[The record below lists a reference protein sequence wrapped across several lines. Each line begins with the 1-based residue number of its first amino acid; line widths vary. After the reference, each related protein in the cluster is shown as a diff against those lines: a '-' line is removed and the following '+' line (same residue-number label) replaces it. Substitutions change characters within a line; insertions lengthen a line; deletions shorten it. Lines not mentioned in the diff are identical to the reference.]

1 MKRAFDTVASGVGL
15 VLLAPLLGAIACVIV
30 LDSRGP
36 VFFRQRRVGR
46 GGRTF
51 RIYKFRTM
59 REDAARRGP
68 EITVDCDP
76 RVTRAGAVLRRWK
89 LDELPQLIN
98 VLVGDMSLVGP
109 RPEVP
114 RYVEFWDERT
124 RDVILSVR
132 PGITDPA
139 SIEFRNEIEL
149 LEGSADPIQTYVQE
163 IAPRKN
169 RLAVAYVE
177 NASLWTD
184 LKILFRTLYVV
195 VH

>member
-1 MKRAFDTVASGVGL
+1 MKRAFDIVTSGLGL
-15 VLLAPLLGAIACVIV
+15 VLLAPLLASIACVIR

-36 VFFRQRRVGR
+36 AFFRQPRVGLR
-46 GGRTF
+46 GRTF

-59 REDAARRGP
+59 RMDADRRGP
-68 EITVDCDP
+68 EITVGNDP

-114 RYVEFWDERT
+114 SYVELWDDRT

-139 SIEFRNEIEL
+139 SIEFRNESEL
-149 LEGSADPIQTYVQE
+149 LAGAADPVRTYVE
-163 IAPRKN
+163 VIVPRKN

-177 NASLWTD
+177 SASLWTD